1 MLDTSARLLRLLT
14 LFQTRRFWPGQEL
27 AERLE
32 VTGRTLRRDVERL
45 RSLGY
50 PVAATPGVAGGYQL
64 GAGASLPPLQLD
76 DDEAL
81 AVSIGL
87 GIITSSTVTGVDE
100 AALRALV
107 KLERVLPSRLRHRA
121 SALRAAIQPLARS
134 GPRVESSL
142 LSTLAS
148 ACSDRVQCRFR
159 YTSKEARATQ
169 RTVDPAGLV
178 HTGHRWY
185 LVAWDVDRED
195 WRTFRADRIQGKVT
209 TGQGYSPRP
218 LPNDGDL
225 REYVSQSVA
234 VGTYGHQARLL
245 LHAPLQRARECIS
258 PTAGVL
264 EPVDENHCRL
274 TTGAHSLDSLAVF
287 ILLMGVDFDVEEPK
301 ELLEHLRQVR
311 GRIDHALGGKRRVK
325 ASRGN

>member
-32 VTGRTLRRDVERL
+32 VTSRTLRRDVDRL

-50 PVAATPGVAGGYQL
+50 PVTATPGVAGGYQL

-81 AVSIGL
+81 AVSIAL
-87 GIITSSTVTGVDE
+87 GIVTSSTVTGVDE

-121 SALRAAIQPLARS
+121 SALRAAIQPLSRS

-142 LSTLAS
+142 LSALAS
-148 ACSDRVQCRFR
+148 ACGDRLQCRFR
-159 YTSKEARATQ
+159 YTSKDARASQ

-185 LVAWDVDRED
+185 LVAWDTDRED
-195 WRTFRADRIQGKVT
+195 WRTFRADRIAGKVSV
-209 TGQGYSPRP
+209 GERYSPRP

-225 REYVSQSVA
+225 RQYVSQSVA
-234 VGTYGHQARLL
+234 VGVYGHQARLL
-245 LHAPLQRARECIS
+245 LHAPLERMRNRVSA
-258 PTAGVL
+258 TAGVL
-264 EPVDENHCRL
+264 EPVNETHCRL
-274 TTGAHSLDSLAVF
+274 TTGAQSLESLAVF
-287 ILLMGVDFDVEEPK
+287 ILLLGVDFTVEEPK
-301 ELLEHLRQVR
+301 ELLDHLRQVR
-311 GRIDHALGGKRRVK
+311 GRIDHALGAKRRAK
-325 ASRGN
+325 KS

>member
-14 LFQTRRFWPGQEL
+14 LFQTRRFWPGGKL

-32 VTGRTLRRDVERL
+32 VTARTLRRDVNRL

-50 PVAATPGVAGGYQL
+50 PVDAAPGVAGGYQL

-76 DDEAL
+76 DEEAL

-87 GIITSSTVTGVDE
+87 GIVTSSTVTGVDE

-121 SALRAAIQPLARS
+121 SALRAAIQPIMRS

-148 ACSDRVQCRFR
+148 ACSDRVQCCFG
-159 YTSKEARATQ
+159 YSSKEGRASE
-169 RTVDPAGLV
+169 RTVNPAGLV

-185 LVAWDVDRED
+185 LVAWDTDRED
-195 WRTFRADRIQGKVT
+195 WRTFRADRISGKLIL
-209 TGQGYSPRP
+209 GQAYSPRP

-225 REYVSQSVA
+225 RQYVSQSVA
-234 VGTYGHQARLL
+234 VNVYGHQARLL
-245 LHAPLQRARECIS
+245 LSAPLEQMRDRIS
-258 PTAGVL
+258 PAAGVL
-264 EPVDENHCRL
+264 EAVDEGRCRL
-274 TTGAHSLDSLAVF
+274 TTGGQSLESLAVF
-287 ILLMGVDFDVEEPK
+287 ILLLGVDFDVEEPTQ
-301 ELLEHLRQVR
+301 LLKHLRTLR
-311 GRIDHALGGKRRVK
+311 GHIDHALGGKRR
-325 ASRGN
+325 ATRR